1 MWCGHTSLFVHS
13 PTIATSTPYVA
24 VSEHSEPKSSSRGG
38 QGFRSDQKGLTTGE
52 IRHADRIV
60 LATHNIPLR
69 IGMNPVL
76 TEEEMRRALF
86 GGGEQVAQG
95 SAPPVQKPLSDIVI
109 TQSAKAAEKKKIA
122 KAFTPRLRVTL
133 RVGNEFEGK
142 THEMVHE
149 ADTLS
154 TLLAEQEATKAARK
168 KFRFVEVVSI
178 KSM

>member
-1 MWCGHTSLFVHS
+1 
-13 PTIATSTPYVA
+13 
-24 VSEHSEPKSSSRGG
+24 
-38 QGFRSDQKGLTTGE
+38 
-52 IRHADRIV
+52 
-60 LATHNIPLR
+60 
-69 IGMNPVL
+69 MNAEL

-86 GGGEQVAQG
+86 GGAEPLAQV
-95 SAPPVQKPLSDIVI
+95 SASPVQDTLSDIVI
-109 TQSAKAAEKKKIA
+109 MQPAKAAEKKKVA

-168 KFRFVEVVSI
+168 KFRFVEVVSV
-178 KSM
+178 KPT